1 MNLPSRW
8 LALVANTVVLW
19 EESGENL
26 GIFCYF
32 ISWGTFTNLR
42 SRTLALIPYAAR
54 QETVCFIPSF
64 TSFTH
69 FTTRKGLD
77 S

>member
-1 MNLPSRW
+1 MNLTSRW
-8 LALVANTVVLW
+8 FSLVANTVVLW

-26 GIFCYF
+26 AIFCYF
-32 ISWGTFTNLR
+32 ISWGTFAILR
-42 SRTLALIPYAAR
+42 SRTFALIPISAR
-54 QETVCFIPSF
+54 RETVCFNPSF

-69 FTTRKGLD
+69 FTTRKGSD